1 MKLIVSIYVLALV
14 LCLFIGGIVSL
25 GYHYSRWYYLL
36 LLFLALPA
44 RIMMTELF
52 RRINNDNLRNVTILT
67 ALSFLVL
74 LGLLILAA
82 YLGIDEK
89 SYYGMVYAVSTASY
103 ILGLAI
109 IGLTLPKRWDE
120 KRKAEKKFPYSWK
133 STSYW
138 CRFFWK
144 IFIKLF
150 E

>member
-1 MKLIVSIYVLALV
+1 MKTIVSIYVLALV

-25 GYHYSRWYYLL
+25 GYHYSVGYYFL

-44 RIMMTELF
+44 KIMTDELF
-52 RRINNDNLRNVTILT
+52 RRINKDNLRRVTILT

-74 LGLLILAA
+74 LGLLIFAA

-89 SYYGMVYAVSTASY
+89 SHYGMVYAVSTASY

-120 KRKAEKKFPYSWK
+120 KRKAEKKFPYS
-133 STSYW
+133 
-138 CRFFWK
+138 
-144 IFIKLF
+144 
-150 E
+150 